1 MKPAK
6 NQRMDIIESFN
17 KLNFD
22 LDITMVEINKSIT
35 ERAIMLKSKHI
46 NLKLFDLIQI
56 STAIETKCDIFL
68 TNDLRL
74 KAIDEINIQ
83 YLH

>member
-1 MKPAK
+1 
-6 NQRMDIIESFN
+6 
-17 KLNFD
+17 
-22 LDITMVEINKSIT
+22 
-35 ERAIMLKSKHI
+35 MLKSKHI

-74 KAIDEINIQ
+74 KAIDVINIQ